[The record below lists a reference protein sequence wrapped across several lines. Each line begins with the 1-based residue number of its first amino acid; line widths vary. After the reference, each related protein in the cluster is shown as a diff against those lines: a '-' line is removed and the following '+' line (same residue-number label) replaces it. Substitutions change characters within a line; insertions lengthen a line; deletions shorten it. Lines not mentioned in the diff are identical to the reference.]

1 MAEREGFEPSVPLLT
16 AHTISSRAP
25 SASSDISPKILG
37 QVSVFLMLFY
47 GGEGG
52 IRTHDPAFGRI
63 PLFESGAFSR
73 SATSPSRSSAEIPV
87 GSIYFFDTSCQRS
100 YFIWNEITTGFL
112 GTGSMGGIVKNKKY
126 SVMSNGRYGGKKV
139 EEILFIDR
147 SILSLEQDVSL

>member
-1 MAEREGFEPSVPLLT
+1 
-16 AHTISSRAP
+16 
-25 SASSDISPKILG
+25 
-37 QVSVFLMLFY
+37 MLFY

-52 IRTHDPAFGRI
+52 IRTHDPAFDRI

-73 SATSPSRSSAEIPV
+73 SATSPSFSSAEIPV
-87 GSIYFFDTSCQRS
+87 GSIYFFDMSCQRS

-112 GTGSMGGIVKNKKY
+112 GAGSMGGIVKNKNY

-139 EEILFIDR
+139 EDILFIDG